1 MTQYEIVPATEND
14 ASQALLVDRRRPG
27 RRDVSPELVMML
39 RAPETAAGG
48 FEEMDWSQLEPVDEM
63 ASMRGIVTGLMLAV
77 PFWAAFFMWC
87 RWAFR

>member
-1 MTQYEIVPATEND
+1 
-14 ASQALLVDRRRPG
+14 
-27 RRDVSPELVMML
+27 MML

-77 PFWAAFFMWC
+77 PFWAAFFMGC